1 MKYREYLFLILLLF
15 LSALN
20 FNLFLK
26 PLNLVCGGTGGVS
39 IIINNLTGMDNSL
52 IILGINVIMLLLSV
66 LLLNRKMTLGILI
79 STIMYPLFVKITSKL
94 NFTFNIFLINVLVVG
109 ILSGI
114 SNGLIYKLGFST
126 SGINLLGPL
135 LNKYLN
141 TKIGTINFFINGII
155 MSLNFILFGMD
166 NFIYS
171 FVVIILNSFVINI
184 ILYKKI
190 SFI

>member
-141 TKIGTINFFINGII
+141 IKIGTINFFINGII